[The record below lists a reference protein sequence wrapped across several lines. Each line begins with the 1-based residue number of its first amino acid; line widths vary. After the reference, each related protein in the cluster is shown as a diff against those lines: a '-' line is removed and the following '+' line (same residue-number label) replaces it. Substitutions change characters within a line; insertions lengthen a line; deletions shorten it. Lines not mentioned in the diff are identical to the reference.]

1 MFEKLLEQ
9 REYRWPQ
16 KGDRLLKP
24 SGPIEGVYFADD
36 RYSREAFLWTGYMLA
51 GEKLVEACLLDNHQ
65 RHYLIYPILFN
76 YRHGIEIAMKWT
88 LNRYGRFAS
97 IYDYDK
103 NHRLVDLWRACKIVM
118 AEVGGDE
125 DQEADKT
132 VECVIREFDRIDPGS
147 FSFRYAETKS
157 GADIKLPPYAVDLA
171 NLRDVMKGV
180 DHFFTGLDGLLDAN
194 SSSGY
199 FDQY

>member
-1 MFEKLLEQ
+1 MFEELLNETD
-9 REYRWPQ
+9 YRWPK

-24 SGPIEGVYFADD
+24 SGPIEGVYFAED

-51 GEKLVEACLLDNHQ
+51 GEKLVEACLQDHDQ

-97 IYDYDK
+97 INEYDK
-103 NHRLVDLWRACKIVM
+103 NHRLADLWKAVKIVM
-118 AEVGGDE
+118 AEVGGDT
-125 DQEADKT
+125 DQEADNA
-132 VECVIREFDRIDPGS
+132 VESVIRELDRIDPGS
-147 FSFRYAETKS
+147 FAFRYAETKG
-157 GADIKLPPYAVDLA
+157 GADIKLPPYAIDLA
-171 NLRDVMKGV
+171 NMRDVMKGV
-180 DHFFTGLDGLLDAN
+180 DHFFNGLDGLLDAN

-199 FDQY
+199 FDR

>member
-1 MFEKLLEQ
+1 MFEKLSEPQ
-9 REYRWPQ
+9 ENRWPK

-24 SGPIEGVYFADD
+24 TGPINGVYFADD

-51 GEKLVEACLLDNHQ
+51 GEKLVEASLTDHSQ
-65 RHYLIYPILFN
+65 RNYLIYPILFN

-97 IYDYDK
+97 IYEYDK
-103 NHRLVDLWRACKIVM
+103 SHRLVDLWKACKIVM
-118 AEVGGDE
+118 AEVGGDT
-125 DQEADKT
+125 DNEADDA
-132 VECVIREFDRIDPGS
+132 VENVIRELDRIDPGS
-147 FSFRYAETKS
+147 FAFRYAETKG

-171 NLRDVMKGV
+171 NLRDVMKGI

-194 SSSGY
+194 SSSVY
-199 FDQY
+199 QY